1 MENAFRMCRIECVG
15 NLNRQLQQVLVSQ
28 GLSCN
33 ATLKSLSIHQFH
45 RNEGLA
51 FALVDFVNRA
61 DIGMVQGGGGSG
73 LTLKAL
79 KCLMVARE
87 FFWQEFQ
94 GYAATQLRI
103 FSLIHHSHAAA
114 AQLS

>member
-1 MENAFRMCRIECVG
+1 MRARPDDLAH
-15 NLNRQLQQVLVSQ
+15 LNRKLQQVFVPH

-45 RNEGLA
+45 RNERLA
-51 FALVDFVNRA
+51 FALVDLVNRA
-61 DIGMVQGGGGSG
+61 DIRMVQGGGGSG
-73 LTLKAL
+73 LTLKTL
-79 KCLMVARE
+79 KRLMITRE
-87 FFWQEFQ
+87 FFRQEFQ

-103 FSLIHHSHAAA
+103 LGLIHHSHAAT